1 MSAKKRSN
9 PYLRAIVISVIL
21 FVFLFIIGLSA
32 KSFVSSPIEAS
43 DGDSPVF
50 GSVIFN
56 EMLLSNDNFYP
67 DGNGGFYDY
76 IEFRNMTSSPI
87 DISGWY
93 VVENSNSSPWYF
105 GYPSDL
111 RTPQRESHGCNSH
124 PSMCCSR

>member
-9 PYLRAIVISVIL
+9 PYLRAIVISVML

-67 DGNGGFYDY
+67 DGNGGRLHRIQKHDILYD
-76 IEFRNMTSSPI
+76 RS
-87 DISGWY
+87 
-93 VVENSNSSPWYF
+93 F
-105 GYPSDL
+105 GL
-111 RTPQRESHGCNSH
+111 VCR
-124 PSMCCSR
+124 